1 MTDSPGIHLPKNI
14 FHPKKTFPVFIPKID
29 KFFKKSHNHVK
40 EEIFRS
46 KKNFLDFIP
55 TLIRPRKKQKKTT
68 PKKFYERENWFYF
81 YLPKTNSFPNE
92 IIFQDV

>member
-29 KFFKKSHNHVK
+29 KFLKKSHNHVK

-68 PKKFYERENWFYF
+68 PKKILRKRKLVLFLFTQN
-81 YLPKTNSFPNE
+81 
-92 IIFQDV
+92 